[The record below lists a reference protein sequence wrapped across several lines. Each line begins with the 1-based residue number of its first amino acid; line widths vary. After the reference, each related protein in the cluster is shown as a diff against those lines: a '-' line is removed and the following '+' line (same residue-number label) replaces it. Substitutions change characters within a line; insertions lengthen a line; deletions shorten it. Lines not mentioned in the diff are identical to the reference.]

1 VSVQRIPL
9 MEWVKRA
16 IAQMLIWRYPTHS
29 ERDDQRHNPGI
40 VHNPNVHPKMDVPLL
55 SAYTIYF
62 IDFSSISYSP
72 KVLCMIPME
81 DSQ

>member
-1 VSVQRIPL
+1 

-16 IAQMLIWRYPTHS
+16 IAQIPIWRYPTHS

-55 SAYTIYF
+55 
-62 IDFSSISYSP
+62 
-72 KVLCMIPME
+72 
-81 DSQ
+81 